1 MSRRAWIGTVGFEM
15 LALAVSG
22 MASDWNW
29 VVVGVVFVLAG
40 LFAWLIFPEGQKRV
54 IEPKGPERMRPA
66 FVRGDASGSSFTR
79 LTPTGPTTWSMGT
92 RGMRCSPM
100 SPSGW
105 DAPGAGSGAGSDA
118 GSIGTTGDLRA
129 HLRVRLRGVW
139 QRD

>member
-29 VVVGVVFVLAG
+29 VVVGVVFVIAG
-40 LFAWLIFPEGQKRV
+40 LFAWLIFPEGQKQV

-79 LTPTGPTTWSMGT
+79 IDVDGADYLVDGNARNAVFTDVAFRVGRS
-92 RGMRCSPM
+92 RG
-100 SPSGW
+100 W
-105 DAPGAGSGAGSDA
+105 
-118 GSIGTTGDLRA
+118 LR
-129 HLRVRLRGVW
+129 RWFRRRFN
-139 QRD
+139 RDDW